1 MTTQNSFPFSEEDL
15 KTLSPEAIVDTMT
28 LAEQVS
34 ILSGDAFWTVNPID
48 RLGIGTL
55 RVTDGP
61 NGARGSDFIGGT
73 TAAAFPVGIAIG
85 ATWNPELAYEIGS
98 AIADEVKSKGA
109 HVSLAPTVNIHRS
122 VTNGRNFECYS
133 EDPELTAALGVQYIK
148 GLQDKGISATMKH
161 FAGNESEIER
171 TTMSSEIDERS
182 LREVYLRPFE
192 DAVKKA
198 GTWGIMSSYNKINGT
213 YAAEHHWLLTEVLR
227 DQWGYDGIVMSDWF
241 GSRTTAP
248 TVNAGLDLE
257 MPGPTRDR
265 GDKLIAAVEDGAV
278 SAETVRTRAIN
289 MVRLMQRVGS
299 LWDHRALAEVADN
312 KPEHRALIRRA
323 GAEGAV
329 LLKNDSATLPL
340 STDIGKVAVIGPNAK
355 EAQIMGGGSAM
366 LNPHYRVSP
375 LDALVD
381 RLGADRVIYERGCTN
396 HRWEP
401 MLSTDTIVEYFD
413 NVDLSGDVVFT
424 ETVNITTMFWL
435 PPFAGGKV
443 DPTKFSARLHTKYT
457 ATETGPHLL
466 GLHSAGYSRAFI
478 NGTLVVDAWT
488 NWTKGRTMF
497 EEGCDEITGSYDMVA
512 GKEYEITVEF
522 AAKPSDNL
530 ILSGVRYGISRPLGD
545 AEIAAAAK
553 AAASAEVALVFV
565 GRNGEWDTEGSDLL
579 DIDLPGRQDDLV
591 RAVVA
596 TNPNTV
602 VVLQTGGPVVM
613 PWTAP
618 AILQAWYPGQEA
630 GNAITDVLFGDAE
643 PTGRLPQSFPMS
655 WADNPTHSQ
664 DPEVYPGLDGKVRYE
679 EGVFIGY
686 RHYEKLGIDP
696 MYAFGHGLGYTTFD
710 MGKITATVT
719 GYSVDVRV
727 DVTNTGDRDGT
738 TVLQIY
744 VGEPDAP
751 IARPAKQLQAFEKV
765 TVAAGQTRS
774 VTLSLSMRDFAYFDV
789 ANTCWTVTGGTYVI
803 SAGFS
808 AAHIG
813 TQTHVHLAAATQAP

>member
-1 MTTQNSFPFSEEDL
+1 
-15 KTLSPEAIVDTMT
+15 
-28 LAEQVS
+28 
-34 ILSGDAFWTVNPID
+34 
-48 RLGIGTL
+48 
-55 RVTDGP
+55 
-61 NGARGSDFIGGT
+61 
-73 TAAAFPVGIAIG
+73 
-85 ATWNPELAYEIGS
+85 
-98 AIADEVKSKGA
+98 
-109 HVSLAPTVNIHRS
+109 
-122 VTNGRNFECYS
+122 
-133 EDPELTAALGVQYIK
+133 
-148 GLQDKGISATMKH
+148 
-161 FAGNESEIER
+161 
-171 TTMSSEIDERS
+171 
-182 LREVYLRPFE
+182 
-192 DAVKKA
+192 
-198 GTWGIMSSYNKINGT
+198 
-213 YAAEHHWLLTEVLR
+213 
-227 DQWGYDGIVMSDWF
+227 
-241 GSRTTAP
+241 
-248 TVNAGLDLE
+248 
-257 MPGPTRDR
+257 
-265 GDKLIAAVEDGAV
+265 
-278 SAETVRTRAIN
+278 
-289 MVRLMQRVGS
+289 
-299 LWDHRALAEVADN
+299 
-312 KPEHRALIRRA
+312 
-323 GAEGAV
+323 
-329 LLKNDSATLPL
+329 
-340 STDIGKVAVIGPNAK
+340 
-355 EAQIMGGGSAM
+355 
-366 LNPHYRVSP
+366 
-375 LDALVD
+375 
-381 RLGADRVIYERGCTN
+381 
-396 HRWEP
+396 
-401 MLSTDTIVEYFD
+401 
-413 NVDLSGDVVFT
+413 
-424 ETVNITTMFWL
+424 
-435 PPFAGGKV
+435 
-443 DPTKFSARLHTKYT
+443 
-457 ATETGPHLL
+457 
-466 GLHSAGYSRAFI
+466 
-478 NGTLVVDAWT
+478 
-488 NWTKGRTMF
+488 MF

-512 GKEYEITVEF
+512 GKEYAITVEF

-596 TNPNTV
+596 ANPNTV

-630 GNAITDVLFGDAE
+630 GNAITDILFGDAE